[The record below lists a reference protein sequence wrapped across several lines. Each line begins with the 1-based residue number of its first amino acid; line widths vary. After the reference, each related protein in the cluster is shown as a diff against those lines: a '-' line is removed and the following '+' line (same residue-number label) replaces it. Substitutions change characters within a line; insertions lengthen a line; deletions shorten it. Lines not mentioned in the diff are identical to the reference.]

1 MAKSRVKI
9 GTGVL
14 VVIAICAAG
23 AIAFKGGFV
32 PHGSA
37 AYGPPAAT
45 DSDPSADLN
54 LSGDSHPG
62 DAHSDDPFAEPPG
75 DQPNPDA
82 AAPATPDS
90 GANAASVQD
99 EHHHHHHAHHEDG
112 ASDSDWQN
120 ADEGIHKVSGS
131 KPADK
136 DSSSGPAMPNDDSLF
151 KDTPSSPSDSSQ
163 K

>member
-1 MAKSRVKI
+1 
-9 GTGVL
+9 
-14 VVIAICAAG
+14 
-23 AIAFKGGFV
+23 
-32 PHGSA
+32 
-37 AYGPPAAT
+37 
-45 DSDPSADLN
+45 
-54 LSGDSHPG
+54 LSGDSHQS

-82 AAPATPDS
+82 AAPAAPDS
-90 GANAASVQD
+90 GAGAASAQD
-99 EHHHHHHAHHEDG
+99 EHHHHHAHHGDG
-112 ASDSDWQN
+112 TSDSDWQN

-136 DSSSGPAMPNDDSLF
+136 DSSSGPDMQLPNDDSLF